1 MAVDYAGWVC
11 ENELIV
17 LKCNYIIQVQYRE
30 LKLQVNLLLVT
41 TINGI
46 EMIYIIM
53 VTMLIY
59 WLHNYICGKKPE
71 AIIEVWNVENYFLP
85 FFFHVY
91 NPLISSKLKPE
102 SNVVTLYNG

>member
-1 MAVDYAGWVC
+1 MMAKIDDILLATITYNLSVVAVDYAGWVC
-11 ENELIV
+11 ENDLIV

-59 WLHNYICGKKPE
+59 
-71 AIIEVWNVENYFLP
+71 
-85 FFFHVY
+85 
-91 NPLISSKLKPE
+91 
-102 SNVVTLYNG
+102 